1 MLNILGMLSV
11 LGATIMGMHL
21 AKEADWRIRAPDPR
35 DWLVRVAAMRVTPQR
50 LIRAAL

>member
-21 AKEADWRIRAPDPR
+21 AKEAGWRIRAQTLAFG
-35 DWLVRVAAMRVTPQR
+35 WLA
-50 LIRAAL
+50 